1 MKKISKPN
9 GLVVLSL
16 FDGMSCGRMALENA
30 NIKIDK
36 YMASEIKPFAIK
48 HTLKH
53 YPSTLQIGDVTKLHY
68 KRGTLYCN
76 CERKVMDSLANHPGK
91 MEWSKIELDYFKA
104 HHFEVCDNGE
114 VYKWST
120 KKAAIAHVGKI
131 DLLIGGSPCKQFSSA
146 FYFCK
151 KLEEQGLKGK
161 DSSLFYEYLRLLKE
175 IKPKFFFLENVK
187 MKKESE
193 DTLTSYLNVNPL
205 AINSNLLTYQN
216 RARVYWTNIEGIA
229 IPKDANVNFQDYLIR
244 TLPRVEHILR
254 YNKFHEDKL
263 PLVLSNVEIDAII
276 ASNRWVYDE
285 LISEDPTLTLT
296 KEEVVHIIHE
306 QLVPTIAKNAPFRDK
321 ILYGDKDGKY
331 KNKNFSL
338 PTSTKIGAL
347 TRRQDR
353 NPCSGVILFDDYYRY
368 LTTFE
373 QARAQDVPLSF
384 VRGLRW
390 KDASDVLGDGWTI
403 SVVTHCFSSL
413 KDKYDFE

>member
-1 MKKISKPN
+1 MRNIKEKRPN
-9 GLVVLSL
+9 GLIVLSL

-30 NIKIDK
+30 NIKIEK
-36 YMASEIKPFAIK
+36 YMASEIKPFAIE

-53 YPSTLQIGDVTKLHY
+53 YPSTLQLGDVTRIHY
-68 KRGTLYCN
+68 KDGVLYYDCQ
-76 CERKVMDSLANHPGK
+76 RKLIDSLANHPK
-91 MEWSKIELDYFKA
+91 KTKWSKKELDYFKT
-104 HHFEVCDNGE
+104 HNLEVCDNGE
-114 VYKWST
+114 VYKWCC
-120 KKAAIAHVGKI
+120 KKASIAHIGKI

-151 KLEEQGLKGK
+151 KVEEQGLKGK

-175 IKPKFFFLENVK
+175 IEPTFFFLENVK

-193 DTLTSYLNVNPL
+193 DTLTSYLNVKPL

-216 RARVYWTNIEGIA
+216 RARVYWTNIEGIS

-254 YNKFHEDKL
+254 YNKFHEAKL
-263 PLVLSNVEIDAII
+263 PLALSNDEVDAII

-285 LISEDPTLTLT
+285 LISEDATLT
-296 KEEVVHIIHE
+296 KEEVVNIIHE
-306 QLVPTIAKNAPFRDK
+306 QLVETIAKNAPFRDK

-331 KNKNFSL
+331 KNKNLSL

-353 NPCSGVILFDDYYRY
+353 NPCSGVILFDDFYRY
-368 LTTFE
+368 LNTFE
-373 QARAQDVPLSF
+373 QARAQDVPLSY
-384 VRGLRW
+384 VRDLRW
-390 KDASDVLGDGWTI
+390 KDASDILGDGWTI
-403 SVVTHCFSSL
+403 SVVAHCFTYL
-413 KDKYDFE
+413 NDKYDFE